1 MYIANYFIA
10 QTSTVRSVRLRFDLL
25 ASVRIDNDPIGRCFL
40 PLIRH
45 IDVSFDP
52 SMARRYDASTTTF
65 SPEGRLHQVE
75 YAIEAINNAGTCVGI
90 LAKDG
95 IVMASER
102 RITSG
107 LLAPAKTSE
116 KTYFLAK
123 HAACNVA
130 GLTADANILIDQARL
145 RAGRYQYQYQE
156 PIPMEQL
163 VEYVCNYKQYFTQR
177 GGLRPFGVAFLF
189 AGYDEHYGFQ
199 LYQSDPSGNY
209 SGWKATVIGAN
220 NQAGKTILKS
230 DYQKQPEGEEKMADD
245 DDESGSIPDVQ
256 GALRLAV
263 KVLNKTMDG
272 SGTTAAEKM
281 ELFTMALDDNGQ
293 VVTKILTKT
302 ETQAVIS
309 AVESESASSGE
320 S

>member
-1 MYIANYFIA
+1 
-10 QTSTVRSVRLRFDLL
+10 
-25 ASVRIDNDPIGRCFL
+25 
-40 PLIRH
+40 
-45 IDVSFDP
+45 
-52 SMARRYDASTTTF
+52 MARRYDSSTTTF

-107 LLAPAKTSE
+107 LLAPAKVSE
-116 KTYFLAK
+116 KTYQLCK

-156 PIPMEQL
+156 PIPVEQL
-163 VEYVCNYKQYFTQR
+163 VEYVCNYKQFYTQR

-189 AGYDEHYGFQ
+189 AGYDEHHGFQ

-220 NQAGKTILKS
+220 NQAGKSLLKS
-230 DYQKQPEGEEKMADD
+230 EYKTGEEAD
-245 DDESGSIPDVQ
+245 ESIPDLQ
-256 GALRLAV
+256 EALKLAV

-272 SGTTAAEKM
+272 TTAAAAAEKM
-281 ELFTMALDDNGQ
+281 ELYTMSMEDGECAHH
-293 VVTKILTKT
+293 ILNK
-302 ETQAVIS
+302 EEAQKVID
-309 AVESESASSGE
+309 AVEAETASAGDS
-320 S
+320 

>member
-1 MYIANYFIA
+1 
-10 QTSTVRSVRLRFDLL
+10 
-25 ASVRIDNDPIGRCFL
+25 
-40 PLIRH
+40 
-45 IDVSFDP
+45 
-52 SMARRYDASTTTF
+52 MARRYDSSTTTF

-116 KTYFLAK
+116 KTYQLCS
-123 HAACNVA
+123 HVSCNVA

-156 PIPMEQL
+156 PIPVEQL
-163 VEYVCNYKQYFTQR
+163 VEHVCNYKQFYTQR

-189 AGYDEHYGFQ
+189 AGYDEHHGFQ

-220 NQAGKTILKS
+220 NQAGKSLLKS
-230 DYQKQPEGEEKMADD
+230 EYKIADENDEEEK
-245 DDESGSIPDVQ
+245 IPDVQ
-256 GALRLAV
+256 EALKLAV

-272 SGTTAAEKM
+272 TTAAAAAEKM
-281 ELFTMALDDNGQ
+281 ELYTM
-293 VVTKILTKT
+293 TKDESGECVHHILNQEEASK
-302 ETQAVIS
+302 VID
-309 AVESESASSGE
+309 AVEAESASAGDS
-320 S
+320 

>member
-1 MYIANYFIA
+1 
-10 QTSTVRSVRLRFDLL
+10 
-25 ASVRIDNDPIGRCFL
+25 
-40 PLIRH
+40 
-45 IDVSFDP
+45 
-52 SMARRYDASTTTF
+52 MARRYDSSTTTF

-95 IVMASER
+95 IVMASEKR
-102 RITSG
+102 VTSG

-116 KTYFLAK
+116 KTYKLSQ

-145 RAGRYQYQYQE
+145 RAGRYAYQYCE
-156 PIPMEQL
+156 PIPIEQL
-163 VEYVCNYKQYFTQR
+163 VEHVCNYKQAYTQY

-220 NQAGKTILKS
+220 NQAGKSLLKNEYGS
-230 DYQKQPEGEEKMADD
+230 QEEDTEEGKKGKKMKTDDADEKLVL
-245 DDESGSIPDVQ
+245 PDVKE
-256 GALRLAV
+256 ALRLAV
-263 KVLNKTMDG
+263 KVLNKTMDA
-272 SGTTAAEKM
+272 TATAPDKM
-281 ELFTMALDDNGQ
+281 ELFSMTLDADGNCKH
-293 VVTKILTKT
+293 TILSSD
-302 ETQAVIS
+302 ETQKVMDS
-309 AVESESASSGE
+309 VDVETAAAGDM
-320 S
+320 

>member
-1 MYIANYFIA
+1 
-10 QTSTVRSVRLRFDLL
+10 
-25 ASVRIDNDPIGRCFL
+25 
-40 PLIRH
+40 
-45 IDVSFDP
+45 
-52 SMARRYDASTTTF
+52 MARRYDSSTTTF

-116 KTYFLAK
+116 KTYQLCS
-123 HAACNVA
+123 HVSCNVA

-145 RAGRYQYQYQE
+145 RAGRYAYQYQE
-156 PIPMEQL
+156 PIPVEQL
-163 VEYVCNYKQYFTQR
+163 VEHVCNYKQFYTQR

-220 NQAGKTILKS
+220 NQAGKSLLKS
-230 DYQKQPEGEEKMADD
+230 EYKTGEE
-245 DDESGSIPDVQ
+245 EEEGSIPDVQ
-256 GALRLAV
+256 EALKLAV

-272 SGTTAAEKM
+272 TTAAAAAEKM
-281 ELFTMALDDNGQ
+281 ELYTMTKDENG
-293 VVTKILTKT
+293 VCVHHILNQEEASKVI
-302 ETQAVIS
+302 EAVD
-309 AVESESASSGE
+309 AESASAGDS
-320 S
+320 

>member
-1 MYIANYFIA
+1 
-10 QTSTVRSVRLRFDLL
+10 
-25 ASVRIDNDPIGRCFL
+25 
-40 PLIRH
+40 
-45 IDVSFDP
+45 
-52 SMARRYDASTTTF
+52 MARRYDSSTTTF

-116 KTYFLAK
+116 KTYQLCS
-123 HAACNVA
+123 HVSCNVA

-156 PIPMEQL
+156 PIPVEQL
-163 VEYVCNYKQYFTQR
+163 VEHVCNYKQFYTQR

-220 NQAGKTILKS
+220 NQAGKSLLKAEYKIGG
-230 DYQKQPEGEEKMADD
+230 DGE
-245 DDESGSIPDVQ
+245 DDEDNIPNVEE
-256 GALRLAV
+256 ALKLAV

-272 SGTTAAEKM
+272 TTAAAAAEKM
-281 ELFTMALDDNGQ
+281 ELYTMSKNENGECVHHIMNQ
-293 VVTKILTKT
+293 EEASK
-302 ETQAVIS
+302 VID
-309 AVESESASSGE
+309 AVENESASAGDS
-320 S
+320 

>member
-1 MYIANYFIA
+1 
-10 QTSTVRSVRLRFDLL
+10 
-25 ASVRIDNDPIGRCFL
+25 
-40 PLIRH
+40 
-45 IDVSFDP
+45 
-52 SMARRYDASTTTF
+52 MARRYDSSTTTF

-107 LLAPAKTSE
+107 LLAPAKVSE
-116 KTYFLAK
+116 KTYQLCK

-156 PIPMEQL
+156 PIPLEQL
-163 VEYVCNYKQYFTQR
+163 VEHVCNYKQFYTQR

-189 AGYDEHYGFQ
+189 AGYDEHHGFQ

-220 NQAGKTILKS
+220 NQAGKSLLKS
-230 DYQKQPEGEEKMADD
+230 EYKTGEEA
-245 DDESGSIPDVQ
+245 EESIPDLQ
-256 GALRLAV
+256 EALKLAV

-272 SGTTAAEKM
+272 TTAAAAAEKM
-281 ELFTMALDDNGQ
+281 ELYSMSLEDGEC
-293 VVTKILTKT
+293 VHHILTKEEAQKVIDDVEA
-302 ETQAVIS
+302 ETAS
-309 AVESESASSGE
+309 AGDS
-320 S
+320 

>member
-1 MYIANYFIA
+1 
-10 QTSTVRSVRLRFDLL
+10 
-25 ASVRIDNDPIGRCFL
+25 
-40 PLIRH
+40 
-45 IDVSFDP
+45 
-52 SMARRYDASTTTF
+52 MARRYDSSTTTF

-75 YAIEAINNAGTCVGI
+75 YAIEAINNAGTCVGL

-116 KTYFLAK
+116 KTYQLCP
-123 HAACNVA
+123 HASCNVA

-145 RAGRYQYQYQE
+145 RAGRYDYQYQE
-156 PIPMEQL
+156 PIPIEQL
-163 VEYVCNYKQYFTQR
+163 VEYVCNYKQFYTQR

-209 SGWKATVIGAN
+209 SGWKATVIGSN
-220 NQAGKTILKS
+220 NQAGKSLLKS
-230 DYQKQPEGEEKMADD
+230 EYKIDEEEGN
-245 DDESGSIPDVQ
+245 IPNVQ
-256 GALRLAV
+256 EALKLAV

-272 SGTTAAEKM
+272 TTAAAAVEKM
-281 ELFTMALDDNGQ
+281 ELYTM
-293 VVTKILTKT
+293 TKNDYGVIVHHILTQDEASK
-302 ETQAVIS
+302 VID
-309 AVESESASSGE
+309 AVEAESVSAGDS
-320 S
+320 